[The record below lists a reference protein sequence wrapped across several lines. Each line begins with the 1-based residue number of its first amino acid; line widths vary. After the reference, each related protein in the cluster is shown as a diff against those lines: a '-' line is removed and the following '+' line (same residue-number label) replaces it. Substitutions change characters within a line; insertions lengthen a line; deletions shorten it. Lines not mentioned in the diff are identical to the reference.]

1 MNNVD
6 QDVDDS
12 QIGDVLG
19 FSVVNQYRCAIK
31 KLLRNQRDSGV
42 NFRKNEDIDSERVDR
57 LMKNVVGRKDEVAR
71 ANFKERCDGEFT
83 PYKMI
88 SEVGHIEDYMWK
100 YHCTTSAF
108 SAASLRDRYQF
119 LASLSGVLRSESL
132 YHGDL
137 SDLCDFKFHK
147 SKEPHPYH
155 IGIQRVS
162 MGKANKD
169 KVIYGRSMRHKDVE
183 MCSIGALG
191 LYLLTRFEVT
201 DEIEDIDFSDNRT
214 WFNRK
219 LLKSMVGAN
228 SSKGN
233 VKYVYTLKYFFMNII
248 NL

>member
-1 MNNVD
+1 M
-6 QDVDDS
+6 
-12 QIGDVLG
+12 
-19 FSVVNQYRCAIK
+19 
-31 KLLRNQRDSGV
+31 
-42 NFRKNEDIDSERVDR
+42 
-57 LMKNVVGRKDEVAR
+57 
-71 ANFKERCDGEFT
+71 
-83 PYKMI
+83 
-88 SEVGHIEDYMWK
+88 
-100 YHCTTSAF
+100 
-108 SAASLRDRYQF
+108 
-119 LASLSGVLRSESL
+119 LRSESL

-183 MCSIGALG
+183 MCAIGALG

-201 DEIEDIDFSDNRT
+201 DEIKDIDFSNNRT

-219 LLKSMVGAN
+219 LLKSMVGVN
-228 SSKGN
+228 TSKGN
-233 VKYVYTLKYFFMNII
+233 FKYVYKWIYYLINII